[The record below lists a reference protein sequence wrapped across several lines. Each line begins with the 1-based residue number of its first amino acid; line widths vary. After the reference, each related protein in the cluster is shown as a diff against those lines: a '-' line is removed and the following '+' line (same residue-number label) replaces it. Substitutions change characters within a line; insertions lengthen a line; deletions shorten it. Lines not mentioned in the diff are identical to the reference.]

1 MSFINHRI
9 IIVFFIGMF
18 LSTSVGYGLSY
29 RSSQQQTS
37 VLLSR
42 QEGSLSGYVTDMQM
56 NPLSG
61 ALVHVT
67 FHNTYAENYSDFNG
81 YYHVSNI
88 PLCYCLKNA
97 TCSKPGYHTQWV
109 LLSISEN
116 TTYNFI
122 LTALNETC
130 YPMFNGTMGN
140 NGIYTSCVNVTFVIN
155 GNVDAVFYKLD
166 GGMWTEYSGTFEVCQ
181 SGIHILSWYWTVQGE
196 ESQTLSM
203 NLRID
208 REVPTLQVSSEWMIF
223 PITARII
230 AEASDDNSGIDR
242 VEFLVDDDLFY
253 VTYESPYEAILNIHP
268 PIFLPYPVKVIAFDS
283 AGNQANATLSL
294 SLTTQNVP
302 CPFLSYLFRIISF
315 IRGNHLLNS

>member
-9 IIVFFIGMF
+9 IILLFIGVF
-18 LSTSVGYGLSY
+18 LSTSVGNGLSN
-29 RSSQQQTS
+29 RLASHPITVIPSQQ
-37 VLLSR
+37 
-42 QEGSLSGYVTDMQM
+42 EGNLSGYVTDTQM

-61 ALVHVT
+61 ALIHVS
-67 FHNTYAENYSDFNG
+67 FHETYAENCSDSNG
-81 YYHVSNI
+81 YYHVTNI

-97 TCSKPGYHTQWV
+97 TCSKPGYHSQWV

-116 TTYNFI
+116 TTYDFI

-130 YPMFNGTMGN
+130 YPVFNGTMGN
-140 NGIYTSCVNVTFVIN
+140 NGIYISCVNITFVIN

-181 SGIHILSWYWTVQGE
+181 SGIHIISWYWTVQGE

-208 REVPTLQVSSEWMIF
+208 RDVPTLQVSSEWIHF
-223 PITARII
+223 PFTAKII
-230 AEASDDNSGIDR
+230 AVPSDDDSGINR

-253 VTYESPYEAILNIHP
+253 VDYEFPYEVVVNIHP
-268 PIFLPYPVKVIAFDS
+268 PIFIPCPVKVIAFDL

-294 SLTTQNVP
+294 SLTMQNIP
-302 CPFLSYLFRIISF
+302 YPFLSYLFQIITF
-315 IRGNHLLNS
+315 IRGNHLLTS